1 MCSLSNVSKF
11 LFAVAVVAVC
21 AASSHADTYYLKTGA
36 GSTNWNI
43 PSDWNSMPDGSG
55 TNATVMTGNDF
66 VVAGKTVGTS
76 SGDTTFG
83 GNSLTLS
90 GGNLNLRNGGTKTV
104 STMISSGN
112 SQIYGNTSGTTLSVT
127 NFTNSTGATTNLYDN
142 TGTTGSAMVWNY
154 TFGTLSGSGNFA
166 LSSLNDVN
174 PGGSR
179 TFLLTVT
186 TGTAFTGNI
195 TWSGTKVVSLQFG
208 NNLSLG
214 GGLVANDATSRIT
227 LDKDVTFASV
237 TLNGTSL
244 TPGITYSFATLNAA
258 YDTIFNDGGSGSITV
273 VPEPATLSML
283 ALGGLGILIRNRRKA

>member
-11 LFAVAVVAVC
+11 LFAVAVVAVF
-21 AASSHADTYYLKTGA
+21 AASSHAGTYYLKTGA
-36 GSTNWNI
+36 SN
-43 PSDWNSMPDGSG
+43 DWNVLGNWTSNPDDTG
-55 TNATVMTGNDF
+55 TNPATMAGNDF
-66 VVAGKTVGTS
+66 VVAGKTLGTPS
-76 SGDTTFG
+76 NDTTFG

-90 GGNLNLRNGGTKTV
+90 SGILNMRNGLTKTV
-104 STMISSGN
+104 STMTSSGN
-112 SQIYGNTSGTTLSVT
+112 SQIYGNTTGTTLSVT
-127 NFTNSTGATTNLYDN
+127 TFTNSAGATTNLYDG
-142 TGTTGSAMVWNY
+142 TGVTSGAMVWNY
-154 TFGTLSGSGNFA
+154 TFGTLSGSGDFTLSA
-166 LSSLNDVN
+166 LNGVN

-179 TFLLTVT
+179 TFVLTVT

-195 TWSGTKVVSLQFG
+195 TWSGTKEVSLQFG

-227 LDKDVTFASV
+227 LDKDVTFNSV

-244 TPGITYSFATLNAA
+244 AAGKHTFAQLNAS

-283 ALGGLGILIRNRRKA
+283 ALGGLGVLIRNRRRA